1 MGRPDRYPALVEDA
15 ALAFPFGH
23 ACSRGTTRGWTRNT
37 SALQFEAPNGSAG
50 RCRGPVRSRCRS
62 ARVVS
67 HAVEPF
73 NGSRDRRP
81 VFSDLVRELGEP
93 ERGGAGTS
101 ARGGDIERGQT
112 FDPERVLESPRD
124 QVLDATLAEVEPG
137 LPVFRLAWREH
148 HTQQQLLPIRR
159 ECRVDV
165 GRHVYNAH
173 ER

>member
-1 MGRPDRYPALVEDA
+1 MAAQGAVEGQ
-15 ALAFPFGH
+15 FG
-23 ACSRGTTRGWTRNT
+23 
-37 SALQFEAPNGSAG
+37 AG
-50 RCRGPVRSRCRS
+50 AVPP
-62 ARVVS
+62 RVVS

-73 NGSRDRRP
+73 NGRRDRRP

-112 FDPERVLESPRD
+112 FDPERVLESPPD

-148 HTQQQLLPIRR
+148 HTCLL
-159 ECRVDV
+159 
-165 GRHVYNAH
+165 Y
-173 ER
+173 